1 MVKLSRI
8 HSPEYFSLSTSL
20 WTAWIETK
28 MIIFKKITLELILDE
43 DIPTQQEV
51 GLKHSEFLNE
61 WRQKAKKAAE
71 HHYWGHLPPID

>member
-1 MVKLSRI
+1 M
-8 HSPEYFSLSTSL
+8 
-20 WTAWIETK
+20 
-28 MIIFKKITLELILDE
+28 MIFKKITLELILDE

-51 GLKHSEFLNE
+51 GLKHLEFLNE

>member
-1 MVKLSRI
+1 
-8 HSPEYFSLSTSL
+8 
-20 WTAWIETK
+20 

-43 DIPTQQEV
+43 DIPIQQEV
-51 GLKHSEFLNE
+51 GLKHSVFLNENE